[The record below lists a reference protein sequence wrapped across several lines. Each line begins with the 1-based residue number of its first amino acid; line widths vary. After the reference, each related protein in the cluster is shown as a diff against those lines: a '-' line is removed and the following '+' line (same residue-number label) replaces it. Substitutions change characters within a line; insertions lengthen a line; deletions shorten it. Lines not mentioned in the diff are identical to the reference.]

1 MIANTH
7 EIVWKKMDELINE
20 FLLLSNHSSDEQ
32 TILKSIKN
40 INNKLS
46 STYPSQL
53 RNRVNYQPLYGIEY
67 IEKRLFPMNSNVSWV
82 KELISFDWSEVK
94 DNDNRIADVCL
105 AYGKY
110 IEIMCEKLISEYYN
124 IRGNESGILRK
135 INEGREEKITF
146 NDYPYA
152 FNI

>member
-1 MIANTH
+1 
-7 EIVWKKMDELINE
+7 MD
-20 FLLLSNHSSDEQ
+20 FLFSS
-32 TILKSIKN
+32 
-40 INNKLS
+40 
-46 STYPSQL
+46 
-53 RNRVNYQPLYGIEY
+53 
-67 IEKRLFPMNSNVSWV
+67 
-82 KELISFDWSEVK
+82 ISFYNKS
-94 DNDNRIADVCL
+94 
-105 AYGKY
+105 GKY

>member
-1 MIANTH
+1 
-7 EIVWKKMDELINE
+7 
-20 FLLLSNHSSDEQ
+20 
-32 TILKSIKN
+32 
-40 INNKLS
+40 
-46 STYPSQL
+46 
-53 RNRVNYQPLYGIEY
+53 
-67 IEKRLFPMNSNVSWV
+67 MNSNVSWV